1 VFVGGVL
8 PYRGEVL
15 TVVDL
20 RALLGL
26 GECFA
31 KSCVI
36 VLEDEVGEERFG
48 LAVDMVGG
56 VVTVSASSLEVNPC
70 TLEARERWLF
80 GGAYKMGTKLMVQ
93 LDPRK
98 LSPSRLTATGL
109 FRHRINGGLDASV
122 DRR

>member
-1 VFVGGVL
+1 
-8 PYRGEVL
+8 
-15 TVVDL
+15 
-20 RALLGL
+20 
-26 GECFA
+26 
-31 KSCVI
+31 
-36 VLEDEVGEERFG
+36 
-48 LAVDMVGG
+48 
-56 VVTVSASSLEVNPC
+56 
-70 TLEARERWLF
+70 LF